1 MTFNEYNKKM
11 NDYADRLKELSGDE
25 YEKLYEDMSMFQS
38 EYMTNVLIEYS
49 RTIDCKAKEYIYNLM
64 FHAIKISSSGNS
76 IIDVES
82 KEIADEIDDII
93 WKEIGDYLL
102 DYEVYEEDDHW
113 VIDCMF
119 AGNYIPYWDGW
130 E

>member
-11 NDYADRLKELSGDE
+11 NDYAERLKELSGDE